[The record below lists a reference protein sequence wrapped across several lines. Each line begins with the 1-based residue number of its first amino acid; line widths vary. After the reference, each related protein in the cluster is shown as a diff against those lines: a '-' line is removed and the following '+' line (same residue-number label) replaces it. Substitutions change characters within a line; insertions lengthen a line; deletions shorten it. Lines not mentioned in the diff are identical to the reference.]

1 MSKTLYLVRRPL
13 REISPSIFVPSET
26 EGDVL
31 LIEAAVA
38 SGAHT
43 GGRVFS
49 VSGENTGSKRSFDEV
64 ISMLFEYERVIV
76 L

>member
-31 LIEAAVA
+31 LIETAVA
-38 SGAHT
+38 SDAHT
-43 GGRVFS
+43 GERVFS
-49 VSGENTGSKRSFDEV
+49 VSGENIGSKRSFDEV